1 MPLFSHHVSFKQ
13 IDPLGGGLRE
23 EIEAERQEP
32 DAIVSLDEGVDEGK
46 LSEYWRSVASDVE
59 KDPEWFTFSEDE

>member
-13 IDPLGGGLRE
+13 IDPLDNGLHE
-23 EIEAERQEP
+23 EIANEQMEP
-32 DAIVSLDEGVDEGK
+32 QAITLEEGVDEGQ
-46 LSEYWRSVASDVE
+46 LSQYWQTVESDIE